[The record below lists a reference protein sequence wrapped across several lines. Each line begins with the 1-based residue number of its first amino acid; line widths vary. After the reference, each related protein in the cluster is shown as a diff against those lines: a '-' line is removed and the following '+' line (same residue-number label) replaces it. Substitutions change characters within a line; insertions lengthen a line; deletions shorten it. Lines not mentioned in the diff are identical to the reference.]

1 MRTVGAMSNEQLERG
16 LQASVK
22 IYTFA
27 QTKLA
32 AMGRGADAECTLS
45 RAEVVDIKKASAA
58 MNRALTALVR
68 ESHDAENRL
77 TLELHMLRG
86 IMQREHTDREAN
98 RARVFELFRRY
109 GGTTGGGSAGGDDG
123 ASLPATGAGSSG
135 GGGAGSSSGGG
146 GGGGSSSSSSNPLNA
161 PSAAAVAFDR
171 ALASLE
177 RIEQSMRDLS
187 PVGRVHVH
195 GAGLLSAK
203 RNLDGASGAELANK
217 RSKTPSAT

>member
-123 ASLPATGAGSSG
+123 ASLPATGAGSS
-135 GGGAGSSSGGG
+135 SSGGG
-146 GGGGSSSSSSNPLNA
+146 GGGGSSSSNSNPLNA

-203 RNLDGASGAELANK
+203 RNLDGASGAESANK

>member
-123 ASLPATGAGSSG
+123 ASLPATGAGSSSG
-135 GGGAGSSSGGG
+135 GGGG
-146 GGGGSSSSSSNPLNA
+146 GGGGSSSSNSNPLNA

-203 RNLDGASGAELANK
+203 RNLDGASGAESANK